1 MPGDTN
7 MNTET
12 APETTGEGQMGGRKR
27 SAWMTHV
34 KKTMKANKGKPLS
47 AVLKIAGK
55 TYKKSMRGGGLSPM
69 PVSSETGPI
78 AQTGARRRRTSKKSR
93 KGSKSRKH

>member
-12 APETTGEGQMGGRKR
+12 APETTDGQTGGRKR

-34 KKTMKANKGKPLS
+34 TKTMKANKGKPFS
-47 AVLKIAGK
+47 AVLKLAGK

-69 PVSSETGPI
+69 PLT
-78 AQTGARRRRTSKKSR
+78 QTGGRRRRTSKKSR
-93 KGSKSRKH
+93 KGKKGSRKH